1 MLDGVS
7 PTHSTI
13 EGDGIVSIVAH
24 KLHLVKVTAKD
35 YSGVDVGTGGAH
47 FYIQVTNHCTFT
59 SNFECTAVGGAD
71 TTIQTDIWTEM
82 NDSGDGT
89 YYYHYQAEGDGQIT
103 VAVVLMNQGKI
114 KADWYSNTAL
124 TGTPA
129 LIQYLSSIYT
139 FTSGNVY
146 TGRSDALSGEFE
158 AYIYASVSGT
168 HSFTIYNYQGATV
181 YIDNVSN

>member
-1 MLDGVS
+1 MELVEIDPADIEIPQTSDRRNMLDGVS

-89 YYYHYQAEGDGQIT
+89 YYYHYQAEGDGQVT
-103 VAVVLMNQGKI
+103 VAVVLMNQGNVKV
-114 KADWYSNTAL
+114 DWHSNTSL
-124 TGTPA
+124 SGTPA
-129 LIQYLSSIYT
+129 LTEYFS
-139 FTSGNVY
+139 
-146 TGRSDALSGEFE
+146 
-158 AYIYASVSGT
+158 
-168 HSFTIYNYQGATV
+168 TILHLA
-181 YIDNVSN
+181 I